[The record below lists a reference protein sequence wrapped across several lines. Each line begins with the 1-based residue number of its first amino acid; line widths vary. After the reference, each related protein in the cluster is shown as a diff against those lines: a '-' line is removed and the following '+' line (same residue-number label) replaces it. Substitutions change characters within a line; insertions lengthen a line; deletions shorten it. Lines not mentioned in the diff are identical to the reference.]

1 MNSITITQFDIW
13 KYHDNIEPHFALCE
27 ECLWS
32 ATIFK
37 LRPQKTI
44 INLGICPV
52 CFHQDVTLVPLAYMR
67 LYNAYLNPHFGKKVD
82 YYNMIIIQL

>member
-1 MNSITITQFDIW
+1 MNSVSASQFQDW
-13 KYHDNIEPHFALCE
+13 KYHDNFDNFGQHFALCE

-52 CFHQDVTLVPLAYMR
+52 CFNQDVTHIPLAYVR
-67 LYNAYLNPHFGKKVD
+67 LYNAYLNPRFGKK
-82 YYNMIIIQL
+82 

>member
-1 MNSITITQFDIW
+1 MNSVSASQFQDR
-13 KYHDNIEPHFALCE
+13 KYHNNFDNFERYFALCE

-37 LRPQKTI
+37 SRAQKSI

-52 CFHQDVTLVPLAYMR
+52 CFHQDVTLIPLAYVR
-67 LYNAYLNPHFGKKVD
+67 LYNAYVNPQFGKK
-82 YYNMIIIQL
+82 

>member
-1 MNSITITQFDIW
+1 MNSVSASQFQDW
-13 KYHDNIEPHFALCE
+13 TTYHDDFYNFERYFALCE

-44 INLGICPV
+44 INLGICPL
-52 CFHQDVTLVPLAYMR
+52 CFHQRLTLFLLHM
-67 LYNAYLNPHFGKKVD
+67 
-82 YYNMIIIQL
+82 